1 MPTMRV
7 VSREEAQMTR
17 KTREPGVRRAR
28 MAQFDDDVQ
37 PLVEHPEEAVVYDEI
52 EEDPQKFVLSLRGAF
67 ARAGVSAVVRKL
79 RGRNEVRAWVGEPVR
94 RAVRPATQPV
104 AATRRGR
111 PKAAA
116 RYS

>member
-7 VSREEAQMTR
+7 VSLEEAQKTR
-17 KTREPGVRRAR
+17 KAKEPGVRRAR
-28 MAQFDDDVQ
+28 MDQFDTYVQ
-37 PLVEHPEEAVVYDEI
+37 PLVEHPEEAVVYEEI
-52 EEDPQKFVLSLRGAF
+52 DDDPQKSVLSLRDAF
-67 ARAGVSAVVRKL
+67 ARAGVSAIVRKM

-94 RAVRPATQPV
+94 RAVRPAKQPV

-116 RYS
+116 R

>member
-1 MPTMRV
+1 
-7 VSREEAQMTR
+7 
-17 KTREPGVRRAR
+17 
-28 MAQFDDDVQ
+28 
-37 PLVEHPEEAVVYDEI
+37 
-52 EEDPQKFVLSLRGAF
+52 
-67 ARAGVSAVVRKL
+67 VRKL

>member
-7 VSREEAQMTR
+7 VSREEAQMAR

-67 ARAGVSAVVRKL
+67 ARAG
-79 RGRNEVRAWVGEPVR
+79 EPVR